1 MHIKEISMN
10 NAQYE
15 IRVIRS
21 PRTAQELRANAVQTV
36 VLRGEYAVKIR
47 SRSLPCTF
55 EDFAL
60 SREGHRSWKE
70 AKRGLLDGAVVGKRI
85 KRRKSWMK

>member
-1 MHIKEISMN
+1 MK

-15 IRVIRS
+15 IRYIRS
-21 PRTAQELRANAVQTV
+21 PRTAQELRANAVETAV
-36 VLRGEYAVKIR
+36 MRDEYPLKLRR
-47 SRSLPCTF
+47 RSLPCTF

-60 SREGHRSWKE
+60 SREGQRSWKE
-70 AKRGLLDGAVVGKRI
+70 AKRGLADGAAVGKRI